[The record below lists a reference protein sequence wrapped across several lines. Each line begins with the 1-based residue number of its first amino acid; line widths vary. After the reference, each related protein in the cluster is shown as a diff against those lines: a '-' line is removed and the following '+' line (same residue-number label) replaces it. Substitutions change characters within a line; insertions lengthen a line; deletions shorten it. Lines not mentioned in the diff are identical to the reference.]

1 MHRLSYSIDCSGTG
15 KPSPHFSHPVYCIG
29 AMLRLCCTDRA
40 TRSGC
45 PRAERNALR
54 PTLPPL
60 RNDLVAATARGHQKF
75 SLFLLEEGA
84 DPNTAGGNGIT
95 ALHYLVLKGFAV
107 LAAEAAHLGVN
118 SHLYRPSIRRH
129 YFSNW
134 APVPRSFPSCRQ
146 STEP

>member
-29 AMLRLCCTDRA
+29 PMLRLCCTDRA
-40 TRSGC
+40 
-45 PRAERNALR
+45 
-54 PTLPPL
+54 TLPPL
-60 RNDLVAATARGHQKF
+60 RNDLVAATARGHQKL

-84 DPNTAGGNGIT
+84 DPNTADGNGIT

-107 LAAEAAHLGVN
+107 LAAEPAHLGVN
-118 SHLYRPSIRRH
+118 SHLYRPSIRRN